1 MRHRTAPAAS
11 ISWLKRKSLSE
22 QGIASPEILSERLAH
37 ELYLPGEELST
48 AVFLSIKL
56 GKPLLLEGMP
66 GVGKTE
72 AAKALASAL
81 GLDLIRLQCYEGI
94 DAGHALYEW
103 NYARQLLSLRRDHD
117 ADLYS
122 DEFLIER
129 PLLKALKDPA
139 GTLLLIDEIDRADHE
154 FEAFLLEFLSDFQIS
169 IPERGTLKAAS
180 PPFVI
185 LTSNRTRELHEAL
198 RRRCIYN
205 WIAYPDPE
213 REERIIMLRAP
224 DVAREAAK
232 AVVAAVNGLRRLPLA
247 KTPGISE
254 AIDWANAASLL
265 EKGAGR
271 WPEAFRRSI
280 GVAVKDEEDM
290 ALVKGELD
298 ALLAKACAS

>member
-1 MRHRTAPAAS
+1 
-11 ISWLKRKSLSE
+11 LSDDA
-22 QGIASPEILSERLAH
+22 IASPEALAARLER
-37 ELYLPGEELST
+37 ELYLSGEELST
-48 AVFLSIKL
+48 ASYLALKL

-72 AAKALASAL
+72 AAKALSSAL
-81 GLDLIRLQCYEGI
+81 GLDLVRLQCYEGI

-103 NYARQLLSLRRDHD
+103 NYARQLLSLRQDSN
-117 ADLYS
+117 ADLYA

-129 PLLKALKDPA
+129 PLLKALKAPA
-139 GTLLLIDEIDRADHE
+139 RTLLLIDEIDRADHE

-198 RRRCIYN
+198 RRRCVYN
-205 WIAYPDPE
+205 WIAYPDAE
-213 REERIIMLRAP
+213 RESRIIMLRAP
-224 DVAREAAK
+224 DVAEKTAQ

-247 KTPGISE
+247 KAPGISE
-254 AIDWANAASLL
+254 AIEWANAASLL
-265 EKGAGR
+265 EKGSGR

-280 GVAVKDEEDM
+280 GVAVKDEEDLI
-290 ALVKGELD
+290 LVRPELD
-298 ALLAKACAS
+298 ALLVKACAS

>member
-1 MRHRTAPAAS
+1 MRLHIAPAAS
-11 ISWLKRKSLSE
+11 ISWWKRKSLSDE
-22 QGIASPEILSERLAH
+22 KIASPEVLAQRLEH
-37 ELYLPGEELST
+37 ELYLPGEELAT
-48 AVFLSIKL
+48 AVFLALKL

-81 GLDLIRLQCYEGI
+81 GLSLVRLQCYEGI
-94 DAGHALYEW
+94 DSGHALYEW

-117 ADLYS
+117 TDLYA

-129 PLLKALKDPA
+129 PLLKALRDPA
-139 GTLLLIDEIDRADHE
+139 RTLLLIDEIDRADHE

-180 PPFVI
+180 PPLVI

-205 WIAYPDPE
+205 WIAYPDAE

-232 AVVAAVNGLRRLPLA
+232 AVVAAVNGLRRLQLA
-247 KTPGISE
+247 KAPGISE

-265 EKGAGR
+265 EKGGSR

-280 GVAVKDEEDM
+280 GVAIKDEEDL

-298 ALLAKACAS
+298 ALLVKACVS

>member
-1 MRHRTAPAAS
+1 MRHRIAPAAS
-11 ISWLKRKSLSE
+11 ISWSKRKSLSE
-22 QGIASPEILSERLAH
+22 REIASPEALAQRLEH
-37 ELYLPGEELST
+37 ELYLPGEELAT
-48 AVFLSIKL
+48 AVFLALKL

-72 AAKALASAL
+72 AAKALSAGL
-81 GLDLIRLQCYEGI
+81 GLNLIRLQCYEGI

-117 ADLYS
+117 ADLYA

-139 GTLLLIDEIDRADHE
+139 RTLLLIDEIDRSDHE

-198 RRRCIYN
+198 RRRCIYS
-205 WIAYPDPE
+205 WIAYPDTE

-224 DVAREAAK
+224 DVAREAAR

-247 KTPGISE
+247 KAPGISE

-265 EKGAGR
+265 EKGGR
-271 WPEAFRRSI
+271 SWPEAFRRSI
-280 GVAVKDEEDM
+280 GVAIKDEED
-290 ALVKGELD
+290 LVLVRPELA
-298 ALLAKACAS
+298 ALLDKACAS